1 MSREALRG
9 VCKWGCESATF
20 GTYSGATRFFHH
32 SLTTRSDNSKASR
45 HEACSFNPFLTQP
58 ALLFKLKQHSAVVV
72 GFLLLRVGSLK
83 IRTAT
88 I

>member
-1 MSREALRG
+1 MFANG
-9 VCKWGCESATF
+9 
-20 GTYSGATRFFHH
+20 GAKVLLLVLIVVQLVFFHH